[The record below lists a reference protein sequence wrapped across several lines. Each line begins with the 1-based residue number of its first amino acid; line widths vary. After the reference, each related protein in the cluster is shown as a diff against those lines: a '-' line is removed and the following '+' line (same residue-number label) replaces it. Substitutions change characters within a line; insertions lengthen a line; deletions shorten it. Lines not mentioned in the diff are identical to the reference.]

1 MSKPLD
7 IQQKKLFELLK
18 ANRHITETLTLK
30 EIGERIGVDYAQG
43 VLNKLRQLENKG
55 YIRKD
60 EQGVYKVLK
69 DPVEDVF
76 YFPLIGFAQC
86 GNLAETSLEDISE
99 QDKIP
104 FPTKTLPIGS
114 KEDLGKFFFTRAK
127 WNSMEPAIY
136 EDDLVL
142 IKYQKEAT
150 ASDKAL
156 LIHNGTPKIKYL
168 KATDGQYALFSLNKH
183 TDTFELSPKDEVD
196 IIGVVKLVVSAR

>member
-18 ANRHITETLTLK
+18 ANRRITETLTLK
-30 EIGERIGVDYAQG
+30 EIGEQIGIDYAQG
-43 VLNKLRQLENKG
+43 VINKLRQLENRG

-60 EQGVYKVLK
+60 EKGIYQVLK
-69 DPVEDVF
+69 DPIEDIF
-76 YFPLIGFAQC
+76 YFPLIGFAHC
-86 GNLAETSLEDISE
+86 GNLVETSLDDISE
-99 QDKIP
+99 QERIP

-127 WNSMEPAIY
+127 GNSMEPAIY

-150 ASDKAL
+150 ESDKTL
-156 LIHNGTPKIKYL
+156 LVHNGTPKIKYL
-168 KATDGQYALFSLNKH
+168 KATDGQYTLFSLNKH
-183 TDTFELSPKDEVD
+183 TDTLELSPKDEVD

>member
-127 WNSMEPAIY
+127 
-136 EDDLVL
+136 
-142 IKYQKEAT
+142 
-150 ASDKAL
+150 
-156 LIHNGTPKIKYL
+156 
-168 KATDGQYALFSLNKH
+168 
-183 TDTFELSPKDEVD
+183 
-196 IIGVVKLVVSAR
+196 

>member
-1 MSKPLD
+1 MAKPLD
-7 IQQKKLFELLK
+7 PQQKKLFELLK
-18 ANRHITETLTLK
+18 SDGHITETLTLK

-60 EQGVYKVLK
+60 EKGIYQVLK
-69 DPVEDVF
+69 DPVEDIF
-76 YFPLIGFAQC
+76 YFPLIGFTQC
-86 GNLAETSLEDISE
+86 WNLAKTSLEDISE

-114 KEDLGKFFFTRAK
+114 KEDLGRFFFTRAK
-127 WNSMEPAIY
+127 GNSMEPAIY

-150 ASDKAL
+150 ESDKTL

-168 KATDGQYALFSLNKH
+168 KEKNWQYVLFSLNKSI
-183 TDTFELSPKDEVD
+183 DDFQLSSKEEVE
-196 IIGVVKLVVSAR
+196 IIGVIKLVISNS